1 MNIQPSMARLAFVT
15 IDLSLLDICNGSCNT
30 DEDSFDIIC
39 LPNKIE
45 DINLKL
51 FNMAKEINQPKT
63 LVLMQMWI

>member
-1 MNIQPSMARLAFVT
+1 MNIQPSMARPAFVT
-15 IDLSLLDICNGSCNT
+15 IDLSLLDICDESCNA

-63 LVLMQMWI
+63 VVLMQMWI

>member
-1 MNIQPSMARLAFVT
+1 MNIQPSMARPAFVT

-63 LVLMQMWI
+63 LVLMQM

>member
-1 MNIQPSMARLAFVT
+1 MARPAFVT

-63 LVLMQMWI
+63 LVLMQM